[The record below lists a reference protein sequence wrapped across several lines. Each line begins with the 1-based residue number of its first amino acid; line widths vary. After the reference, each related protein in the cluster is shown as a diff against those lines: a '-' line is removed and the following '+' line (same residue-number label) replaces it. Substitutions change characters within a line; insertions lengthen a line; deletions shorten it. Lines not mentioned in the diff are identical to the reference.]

1 VTDNEYEQRI
11 DNLRRLAAA
20 QQTSIARRQEMGEA
34 VPTADIN
41 GLAQLTTR
49 LDAMERVLEHRRSR
63 AKGRRQTKRGANRTS
78 S

>member
-20 QQTSIARRQEMGEA
+20 QQASIAMRQERGEA

-63 AKGRRQTKRGANRTS
+63 AKGRRKTKRAARS
-78 S
+78 SS